1 MDAQTVARMTRLD
14 EALRQTRADYQSRE
28 RLRGDVADLLRECH
42 TLQPRSGSFSSSGR
56 TVELFYLYGVLP
68 ISYKGAEYNVP
79 VTLYFDT
86 PYPKQPP
93 RCFVTPSPGMALRK
107 GHQHV
112 DEGGMIHLP
121 YLSSWKE
128 RTSTLTELISLMI
141 SAFSVAPPVYS
152 TGSAGSASS
161 RRQAVTPPP
170 STTRGYPDRG
180 GPAAAGTNASPQPG
194 RGQPVAFGRARRDV
208 LLQDV
213 TQALRDRWSSA
224 LQPVMADLQ
233 EQFEAQERLRS
244 EDPSGLG
251 SDPDGQ
257 QVVDSL
263 AEELALDEL
272 LVALDELLAGKK
284 ITLEDFLREV
294 RDVGRRQ
301 FLCRAQRLKS
311 AAVVAAAA
319 PAPDASDRMRQ
330 PPHSGQQALRATA
343 GGGLSERGKVGGRRL

>member
-1 MDAQTVARMTRLD
+1 MDAHAVTRLGRLD
-14 EALRQTRADYQSRE
+14 EALRQTRADYQNRE

-42 TLQPRSGSFSSSGR
+42 TLQPRSGSFSSAGR
-56 TVELFYLYGVLP
+56 TVDLFYLYGVLP

-79 VTLYFDT
+79 ITVYFDQ
-86 PYPKQPP
+86 PYPKQAP

-128 RTSTLTELISLMI
+128 RSSTLTELITLMS

-152 TGSAGSASS
+152 TG
-161 RRQAVTPPP
+161 
-170 STTRGYPDRG
+170 
-180 GPAAAGTNASPQPG
+180 AAAAPRRGQRQGTGTGASPQPG

-213 TQALRDRWSSA
+213 EQALRDRWSGA
-224 LQPVMADLQ
+224 LQPVLAELQ
-233 EQFEAQERLRS
+233 EQCDAQERLAS
-244 EDPSGLG
+244 DDPSGL
-251 SDPDGQ
+251 SEEPDGQ
-257 QVVDSL
+257 QISDSL

-294 RDVGRRQ
+294 REAGRRQ
-301 FLCRAQRLKS
+301 FMCRAQRLKS
-311 AAVVAAAA
+311 ASVVAAAA

-343 GGGLSERGKVGGRRL
+343 GGGLSE